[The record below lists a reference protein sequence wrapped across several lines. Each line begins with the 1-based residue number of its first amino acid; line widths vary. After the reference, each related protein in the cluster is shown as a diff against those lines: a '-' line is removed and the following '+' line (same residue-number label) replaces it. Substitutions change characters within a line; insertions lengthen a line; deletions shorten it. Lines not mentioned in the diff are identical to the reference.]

1 MIPLLQATESAV
13 FTSTASG
20 IATYVPYIQG
30 VCYAIA
36 ACVCV
41 VTALVIFDDI
51 QNERSNLQG
60 KLIGCIG
67 SITFFISAAIFIPDV
82 FGVSDNTSG
91 SLALD
96 YKYGV
101 TGKSSDGLLTS
112 ERGGVPSTGLIVEI
126 PDINSNVWI
135 NLHDK
140 YGRLPYS
147 NATVDDFY
155 LYSDYVS
162 SSKGDLG
169 LTQKRIINDYLAGKM
184 DFRTYVALYWFAEAN
199 GHTSSKWTGM

>member
-1 MIPLLQATESAV
+1 MTTLLQITEPVA

-20 IATYVPYIQG
+20 IASYVPYIQG
-30 VCYAIA
+30 VCYALA

-41 VTALVIFDDI
+41 VTAFVIFDDI

-60 KLIGCIG
+60 KLIGCVG
-67 SITFFISAAIFIPDV
+67 SILFFISAALFIPDV

-91 SLALD
+91 NLAMD

-126 PDINSNVWI
+126 PDISSNVWI
-135 NLHDK
+135 NLYDK

-169 LTQKRIINDYLAGKM
+169 LTQNRIIQDYLSGKM
-184 DFRTYVALYWFAEAN
+184 DFRTYVALYWFAESN